1 MAGLQA
7 ATAAVESAGD
17 AIYRSEYLGVPKG
30 TGLRGGAFTIV
41 ASAGG
46 SALLT
51 LVGVKWVDDLAV
63 SGVVRWAPQSGA
75 VTATL
80 TMVGP
85 GGDTGDMSISW
96 NARVTG
102 ALAEVSG
109 LFDGQV
115 VAAVLPAP

>member
-1 MAGLQA
+1 M
-7 ATAAVESAGD
+7 
-17 AIYRSEYLGVPKG
+17 
-30 TGLRGGAFTIV
+30 
-41 ASAGG
+41 
-46 SALLT
+46 

-63 SGVVRWAPQSGA
+63 DGVVRWDPQSGA

-85 GGDTGDMSISW
+85 GGDTGQMSITW

-109 LFDGQV
+109 NYDGQPI
-115 VAAVLPAP
+115 VALLPAP